1 MKIATPCTEKSNP
14 FLSQQPPLKVEVL
27 PSPPFFKIWLEAQT
41 PCRKVGGRGGC
52 TLCYLKIVL
61 RIIVQWEFL
70 DSLLWYRCYIQA
82 IIVFHWICLELTQL
96 ASLYYF
102 NRIYKM
108 WFLPHLLSHHDL
120 FSFQKFCTCVDD
132 TFLVPVRF
140 ICISISRFIS
150 LIFISI
156 PVAWNISSLDH
167 CFLILKI
174 LCP

>member
-1 MKIATPCTEKSNP
+1 MKIATPQK
-14 FLSQQPPLKVEVL
+14 KVT
-27 PSPPFFKIWLEAQT
+27 PFFPSNHSKSWGLVKPSLFENLIGGPNPLQ
-41 PCRKVGGRGGC
+41 KGRGGGAHYVI
-52 TLCYLKIVL
+52 CYLKIIL
-61 RIIVQWEFL
+61 RTIGQWEFL

-156 PVAWNISSLDH
+156 PVAWNILSLDH

>member
-1 MKIATPCTEKSNP
+1 MKIATPQKKVMPFFPSNP
-14 FLSQQPPLKVEVL
+14 SKSWGLVK
-27 PSPPFFKIWLEAQT
+27 PSLFENLI
-41 PCRKVGGRGGC
+41 GG
-52 TLCYLKIVL
+52 TLCYLKIIL
-61 RIIVQWEFL
+61 RTIVQWEFL

-96 ASLYYF
+96 ASLHYF